1 MLQLINLPDIVLE
14 TILSNLT
21 YDEISRYRIVRLFF
35 FLCVLINCLKSY
47 TLTYGKKWYFNRFV
61 NNLIEYVKSY

>member
-47 TLTYGKKWYFNRFV
+47 TLTYGKKMVF
-61 NNLIEYVKSY
+61 